1 MERPVSYYSQGARIS
16 AVLYFPDK
24 AGPSAKGGS
33 ASGGDRRL
41 PGIVL
46 CHGFTGIKELILPDY
61 ARRFATAG
69 YAALAFDYRGFGESE
84 GERGRLIPY
93 EQVMDIRNS
102 ITFMETLDE
111 VDPERIGLW
120 GTSYGAANVIY
131 TAGIDPRPRCIVAQV
146 GFGDGGRGL
155 SRRSPEEVAA
165 VMEMIRNERR
175 QRVLTGKSTMVDPL
189 LILSDPDSVAFF
201 QQAMKE
207 LPQLKTQ
214 VPLETAEA
222 TLEYRPEDVVGRIEP
237 RALLLIAAELDVP
250 TPADEFRSVYAKAGE
265 PKKLVV
271 IEGIRHYDIY
281 QGQPFERSVR
291 EALDWY
297 GRYL

>member
-16 AVLYFPDK
+16 AVLYTPDK
-24 AGPSAKGGS
+24 AGPSARG
-33 ASGGDRRL
+33 RRL

-61 ARRFATAG
+61 ARRFAAAS
-69 YAALAFDYRGFGESE
+69 YVALAFDYRGFGESE

-131 TAGIDPRPRCIVAQV
+131 TAGIDPRPRCVVAQV

-155 SRRSPEEVAA
+155 SSRPPEEVAA

-222 TLEYRPEDVVGRIEP
+222 TLEYRPEDVVGRIAP

-250 TPADEFRSVYAKAGE
+250 TPADESRSVYAKAGE

-281 QGQPFERSVR
+281 QGKPFERSVQ

-297 GRYL
+297 GRHL

>member
-1 MERPVSYYSQGARIS
+1 MERRVSYYSQGAKIS
-16 AVLYFPDK
+16 AVLYLPDD
-24 AGPSAKGGS
+24 AGAAK
-33 ASGGDRRL
+33 R

-61 ARRFATAG
+61 ARRFAAAG
-69 YAALAFDYRGFGESE
+69 YVALAFDYRGFGESE

-93 EQVMDIRNS
+93 EQVTDIRNS

-131 TAGIDPRPRCIVAQV
+131 TAGIDPRPRCVVAQV

-155 SRRSPEEVAA
+155 SSRSPEEVAPI
-165 VMEMIRNERR
+165 MEMIRNERR

-201 QQAMKE
+201 NEAMKE
-207 LPQLKTQ
+207 LPQIKTEIT
-214 VPLETAEA
+214 LETAEA
-222 TLEYRPEDVVGRIEP
+222 TLEYRPEEVVHRIAP
-237 RALLLIAAELDVP
+237 RALLLIAAEHDVP
-250 TPADEFRSVYAKAGE
+250 TPADEFRSVYAKAGD

-281 QGQPFERSVR
+281 KPGPGLDRSVG